1 MTNIFGWDSV
11 QYSES
16 KKAMIILDQTL
27 LPNKESFISINKES
41 LLKDAIKLLKVRG
54 APAIGIAAA
63 IGAAVVLERYPA
75 KTNSEL
81 INEFNRLSK
90 ELISLRPTAVNLKNS
105 LVRLQKALIEH
116 SFGYNVKELKALLL
130 EEALK
135 IKEEDIAA
143 NIKMAQ
149 HALTLLKPGNTILTY
164 CNAGHLAVSRYGT
177 ALSPI
182 YLAKERGIDLK
193 VYVCETR
200 PLLQG
205 ARLTTYEL
213 KKAGVD
219 FTLICDNMVAHLMSQ
234 GKVNAVITGCD
245 RVAANGDTANKI
257 GTHTLSVSASYY
269 NIPHY
274 IIGPSTT
281 IDYSCPS
288 GSQIKIEERESAEI
302 TDMWYNKKMAP
313 PGIKVYNP
321 AFDITPAKLIS
332 AIITETGIYR
342 FPYKFKIND

>member
-1 MTNIFGWDSV
+1 MRNIFGWDSV
-11 QYSES
+11 HYSES
-16 KKAMIILDQTL
+16 KKTMIILDQTL

-41 LLKDAIKLLKVRG
+41 LLKDAIKTLKVRG

-63 IGAAVVLERYPA
+63 IGVAVILERFPA
-75 KTNSEL
+75 KRNSQL
-81 INEFNRLSK
+81 INEFERLSK
-90 ELISLRPTAVNLKNS
+90 ELILLRPTAVNLKNS
-105 LVRLQKALIEH
+105 LDRLYAALIEH
-116 SFGYNVKELKALLL
+116 SFGYEVKELKALLL
-130 EEALK
+130 KEALA

-149 HALTLLKPGNTILTY
+149 SALTLLKPGNTIITY

-182 YLAKERGIDLK
+182 YLAKERGIDMK

-205 ARLTTYEL
+205 ARLTAYEL

-219 FTLICDNMVAHLMSQ
+219 FTLICDNMVAHLMAQ
-234 GKVNAVITGCD
+234 GEIDAVITGCD
-245 RVAANGDTANKI
+245 RVATNGDTANKI
-257 GTHTLSVSASYY
+257 GTHTLSVCASYY

-281 IDYSCPS
+281 IDKNCPS
-288 GSQIKIEERESAEI
+288 GNHIKIEERDSAEI
-302 TDMWYNKKMAP
+302 TDMWYNKKIAP
-313 PGIKVYNP
+313 SDIKVFNP

-332 AIITETGIYR
+332 AIITEKGIFR
-342 FPYKFKIND
+342 FPYKF